1 MSVDLAIKPI
11 GQAQPVGGSNADG
24 SHIESK
30 KAGRSAEQKRD
41 VDPAEVAS
49 AATDVQ
55 TLLKRLNTELK
66 IEVNKDSR
74 DVVVKII
81 DPETRTVIRQIPS
94 DEILSIRERMTR
106 FIGVLFKTKT

>member
-11 GQAQPVGGSNADG
+11 GQAQPVSGSNSDG
-24 SHIESK
+24 AHIESK
-30 KAGRSAEQKRD
+30 KAERSATQKRD
-41 VDPAEVAS
+41 VDPSEVAS

>member
-1 MSVDLAIKPI
+1 MSVDFAIKPI
-11 GQAQPVGGSNADG
+11 GQAQPVSSNKGDGTQIANKKGSSSAD
-24 SHIESK
+24 
-30 KAGRSAEQKRD
+30 RKRD
-41 VDPAEVAS
+41 AGPAEVYS
-49 AATDVQ
+49 AATEVQ

-66 IEVNKDSR
+66 IEVNKGSG

-106 FIGVLFKTKT
+106 FIGVIFKTKT